1 MFDERWDELV
11 VVMKTIASLIRLSNP
26 LFLLGG
32 IVVFTLGGGIVNYL
46 GMPINWGVYFL
57 GQAWVT
63 TLQLSAQYLNE
74 YFASPADQQNPKR
87 PTFTGVSGVLGP
99 DGLPRRVALIA
110 AYGCLA
116 VNASLIVI
124 LLMTTRLTLPAI
136 LVLILLY
143 LGAMFYSIPPFRLSV
158 TGYGELTLSI
168 LIANLMP
175 ALAYLLQTG
184 ELHRLLAMSTFPL
197 ALLHLAMMISFEFP
211 DYARDANFGKRT
223 LLVRVGWQRG
233 MTMNNLLILS
243 AYLLL
248 GLAVAF
254 GLPILIAVPAFLTFP
269 LGLLQI
275 WQMRR
280 IAEGAK
286 PNWTAL
292 TLNALVLFGV
302 VAYLLAYAFWTR

>member
-1 MFDERWDELV
+1 MVF
-11 VVMKTIASLIRLSNP
+11 A
-26 LFLLGG
+26 LGSG
-32 IVVFTLGGGIVNYL
+32 IVDYL
-46 GMPINWGVYFL
+46 GIPINWGVYLL
-57 GQAWVT
+57 GQAWVI

-74 YFASPADQQNPKR
+74 YFASPADHQNSNR
-87 PTFTGVSGVLGP
+87 PPFTGVSGVLGL

-116 VNASLIVI
+116 VNASLVFL
-124 LLMTTRLTLPAI
+124 LLMTTRLTLPTV

-143 LGAMFYSIPPFRLSV
+143 LGALFYSVPPFRLSV
-158 TGYGELTLSI
+158 TGYGELILSI
-168 LIANLMP
+168 LIANLLP

-223 LLVRVGWQRG
+223 LLVRIGWQRG
-233 MTMNNLLILS
+233 MMMNNLLILS

-254 GLPILIAVPAFLTFP
+254 GLPILIAIPAFLTFP

-280 IAEGAK
+280 IADGAK

-292 TLNALVLFGV
+292 TLTALVLFGV